1 METLVVET
9 NSIEQSKTVKA
20 ILKALNVRFKAL
32 KVDAGSERIAEM
44 VVQGYRESMDIEAG
58 KIKPKT
64 LDELLDEL

>member
-9 NSIEQSKTVKA
+9 SSIEQSKTVKA

-32 KVDAGSERIAEM
+32 KVDPESERIAET
-44 VVQGYRESMDIEAG
+44 VVQGYKESMDIEAG

-64 LDELLDEL
+64 LDELLNEL

>member
-9 NSIEQSKTVKA
+9 SSIEQSKTVKA

-32 KVDAGSERIAEM
+32 KVDPESERIAEM
-44 VVQGYRESMDIEAG
+44 VVQGYKESTDIEAG

-64 LDELLDEL
+64 LDELLNEL